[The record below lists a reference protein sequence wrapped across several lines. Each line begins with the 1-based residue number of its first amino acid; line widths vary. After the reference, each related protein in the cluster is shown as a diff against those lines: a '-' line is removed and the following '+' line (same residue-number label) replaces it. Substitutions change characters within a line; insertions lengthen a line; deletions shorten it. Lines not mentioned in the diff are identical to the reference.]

1 MDRGYLCAV
10 LQFLLKSGQYG
21 TPLVK
26 MPVDLTDKDNEASLE
41 LLCALFKHCE
51 CHENLPDAVS
61 FSIHNTSQHL
71 VVFTCFCVEIH
82 GARCTENDAC
92 ILFSVDT
99 RNRKMSVN
107 RKRCMGIISVHEVHH
122 TFAVVLRYCQLLS
135 LCLIP
140 VVW

>member
-10 LQFLLKSGQYG
+10 LQFLLKSGQYR

-26 MPVDLTDKDNEASLE
+26 VPVDLTDKDNEASLE

-71 VVFTCFCVEIH
+71 VYMISRMVESMV
-82 GARCTENDAC
+82 
-92 ILFSVDT
+92 ILGSMV
-99 RNRKMSVN
+99 
-107 RKRCMGIISVHEVHH
+107 I
-122 TFAVVLRYCQLLS
+122 
-135 LCLIP
+135 
-140 VVW
+140 